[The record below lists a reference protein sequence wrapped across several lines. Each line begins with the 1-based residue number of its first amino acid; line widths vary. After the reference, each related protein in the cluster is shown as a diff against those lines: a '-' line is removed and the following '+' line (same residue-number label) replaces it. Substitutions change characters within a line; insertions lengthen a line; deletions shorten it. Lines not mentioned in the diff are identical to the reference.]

1 MDDMESWIRKDLS
14 QQRCL
19 PHTTVS
25 PNLSKRVKTDTYL
38 EAPKRTVKLG
48 IPVKILMI
56 ASSSRGRGK
65 YPGKREKVCMDGICD
80 FSYASLI
87 SYYSTLE

>member
-1 MDDMESWIRKDLS
+1 
-14 QQRCL
+14 
-19 PHTTVS
+19 
-25 PNLSKRVKTDTYL
+25 VKTDTYL

-65 YPGKREKVCMDGICD
+65 YPGKREKVCMEGICD

-87 SYYSTLE
+87 SYYLNIRMKGEIPDESVRVTFWTHQVDGVFQMDSQ